1 MKLLRGIFFTIY
13 GTWCFL
19 IFLSLML
26 ICSPFVILPLWLNE
40 KYGGWLAYK
49 VLKFWGVS
57 FAFLCCIFYQRQNR
71 HLLKK
76 NEAYV
81 FVANHSSFLDSPAIT
96 WAIPYQFRAL
106 GKKEILKLPVFGF
119 VFRFIGITV
128 DRTSSQSKQKSLHDI
143 RNTIQ
148 KGIHIAIFPEGT
160 TNTGPEPLMEF
171 HNGAFM
177 AAIDTQKPI
186 VPMVITNARHIFPYG
201 SWIIKPGLIKIVMSE
216 PIPTAGM
223 TIRDVIRLKK
233 EVYERMEQLIY
244 EHDPVFKH
252 LKPTTHAPHQN

>member
-1 MKLLRGIFFTIY
+1 MKLLRGIVFTFY
-13 GTWCFL
+13 GSWCFL
-19 IFLSLML
+19 VFLVFML
-26 ICSPFVILPLWLNE
+26 VCSPFVILPLWINE
-40 KYGGWLAYK
+40 KYGGRLAFW
-49 VLKFWGVS
+49 VLKFWGVGFS
-57 FAFLCCIFYQRQNR
+57 AFCGIFYLRQNR
-71 HLLKK
+71 HWLKP
-76 NEAYV
+76 EESYV

-106 GKKEILKLPVFGF
+106 GKKEILNLPVFGF

-143 RNTIQ
+143 RNALN

-160 TNTGPEPLMEF
+160 TNTGPEPLIEF

-201 SWIIKPGLIKIVMSE
+201 SWIIKPGLIKIVLSE
-216 PIPTAGM
+216 PIPTEGM
-223 TIRDVIRLKK
+223 TIRDTFALKK
-233 EVYERMEQLIY
+233 QVYERMEALVY
-244 EHDPVFKH
+244 EHDPVFKK
-252 LKPTTHAPHQN
+252 LKH